1 MKATRAAA
9 LRLATAALVSVPTHP
24 AIAWCGKPYPP
35 YAYQLPWFEFQ
46 AGSTPVRIIG
56 DNRPESTRR
65 LSPILVLPS
74 PGLSYEYMENLEA
87 FTVSERRVCFAAL
100 SAPATVAQ
108 LAAQARAAL
117 DALEA
122 PGRAHV
128 VAHGAGAVAAL
139 ALASAA
145 PSRVASLVLVS
156 PFATA
161 DDLEPA
167 ARDAGSSRPLLA
179 SASTS
184 GRACVDAVLQTA
196 GAGASVGAVLAGA
209 APPGVAALAEPAARA
224 VPALVVRG
232 SRGDVSS
239 AATASALLAALP
251 RATAATF
258 DASGPLPFVDEDER
272 FREAALN
279 LFDAADGVAT
289 RRAVMGGKGGVEV
302 MS

>member
-1 MKATRAAA
+1 MRTSRAAA

-56 DNRPESTRR
+56 DNRPESARR
-65 LSPILVLPS
+65 LSPVLVLPS

-87 FTVSERRVCFAAL
+87 FTVSERRVCFCSL

-145 PSRVASLVLVS
+145 PARVASLVLVS

-196 GAGASVGAVLAGA
+196 GAAASVGAVLTGA

-251 RATAATF
+251 RATVATF

-272 FREAALN
+272 FREAALT
-279 LFDAADGVAT
+279 LFDAADGVTT

>member
-56 DNRPESTRR
+56 DNRPESARR
-65 LSPILVLPS
+65 LSPVLVLPS

-87 FTVSERRVCFAAL
+87 FTVSERRVCFCSL

-156 PFATA
+156 PFANT

-251 RATAATF
+251 RATVATF

-272 FREAALN
+272 FREAALS

>member
-145 PSRVASLVLVS
+145 PARVASLVLVS

-196 GAGASVGAVLAGA
+196 GASASVGAVLAGA

-251 RATAATF
+251 RATVATF

-272 FREAALN
+272 FREAALS